1 MPCCAPDNGVFKYC
15 YINRANCFGTALFS
29 RMFWIRKGQGWPE
42 ENESRL
48 GEELILPSFFFQNN
62 SSSPRHVYS
71 YSKYLLEAR
80 SVVFADAGDTTV
92 DKTSKGSMLLELRF
106 KKQMEWTILGKYEV
120 SKINS
125 RRNRKQCNVVGPIV
139 IPTLMKQKGKASCVH
154 AFSK

>member
-1 MPCCAPDNGVFKYC
+1 M
-15 YINRANCFGTALFS
+15 
-29 RMFWIRKGQGWPE
+29 
-42 ENESRL
+42 
-48 GEELILPSFFFQNN
+48 
-62 SSSPRHVYS
+62 
-71 YSKYLLEAR
+71 
-80 SVVFADAGDTTV
+80 VFADAGDTTV